1 MTLLEF
7 NQAIEKLFRI
17 KLDKDTSHYQY
28 YIYDNIKFRLKKI
41 DIKRYVQIWTL

>member
-28 YIYDNIKFRLKKI
+28 YIYDNTT
-41 DIKRYVQIWTL
+41 VQRNFLRHDLN